1 MLAPSRLRT
10 PLAAARLPT
19 DSARTHNPLPDAVN
33 REYAGRLSLAASVR
47 DTARTTYLVTTDGDE
62 ERCDRPEEVSR
73 IVAQYQL
80 EHPDDPNRSR
90 ISVARRSHGTDERLP
105 AQQFL
110 PEQIP

>member
-1 MLAPSRLRT
+1 LT
-10 PLAAARLPT
+10 AARLPA

-33 REYAGRLSLAASVR
+33 REYAGKPSRAASVR
-47 DTARTTYLVTTDGDE
+47 DTGRTTYLVTSDGEE
-62 ERCDRPEEVSR
+62 ERCDTPEEVSR

-80 EHPDDPNRSR
+80 EHPDDPNLRR
-90 ISVARRSHGTDERLP
+90 ISVARRSSGADERLP

>member
-1 MLAPSRLRT
+1 MDQLNGLPHDPPKPAPLQGSSTQRRPTAHSRDVTANGDLT
-10 PLAAARLPT
+10 
-19 DSARTHNPLPDAVN
+19 N
-33 REYAGRLSLAASVR
+33 SVR

-62 ERCDRPEEVSR
+62 ERCDTPEEVSR

-90 ISVARRSHGTDERLP
+90 ISVARRSRGTDERLP